1 MLIYEKSIV
10 DITLDDIRS
19 LVEDEIDEN
28 NFIEYKSELN
38 KNGEKN
44 HIPRTVCGFA
54 NSDGGLFIY
63 GFDEEKE
70 GFDKIQGVTLNDS
83 WEREKQRLINILRD
97 NIEPYLD
104 VGIEKLDLENDKSLI
119 IIKTSKSWIAPHRVK
134 RGNEKDFY
142 IRRNGRTEPME
153 FNEIK
158 EMFDMN
164 NKLTEKI
171 NKFRCE
177 RVLKYSSE
185 DTTHY
190 KVIYHSIPL
199 NSFNNLQINLKDAKE
214 YLVNNNL
221 FGGGNYN
228 FEGIY
233 YSLGGDDF
241 RQMFRNGIFEK
252 VMKTNGENDNIS
264 LSYFEDDF
272 KNFVESMLK
281 IYKSLNIFGPIIFF
295 VTLTNIKGRDVHVEA
310 INERTGDI
318 YDKERNIL
326 DASGVIFDSDE
337 SIDENISNLFLQFW
351 NHFGYDRKY
360 S

>member
-28 NFIEYKSELN
+28 NFIEYESELN

-153 FNEIK
+153 FN
-158 EMFDMN
+158 
-164 NKLTEKI
+164 
-171 NKFRCE
+171 
-177 RVLKYSSE
+177 
-185 DTTHY
+185 
-190 KVIYHSIPL
+190 
-199 NSFNNLQINLKDAKE
+199 
-214 YLVNNNL
+214 
-221 FGGGNYN
+221 
-228 FEGIY
+228 
-233 YSLGGDDF
+233 
-241 RQMFRNGIFEK
+241 
-252 VMKTNGENDNIS
+252 
-264 LSYFEDDF
+264 
-272 KNFVESMLK
+272 
-281 IYKSLNIFGPIIFF
+281 
-295 VTLTNIKGRDVHVEA
+295 
-310 INERTGDI
+310 
-318 YDKERNIL
+318 
-326 DASGVIFDSDE
+326 
-337 SIDENISNLFLQFW
+337 
-351 NHFGYDRKY
+351 
-360 S
+360 